1 MVHCFWDIYHPV
13 GGIERLMNK
22 QEILQKAIKLAE
34 ELELLQENLSV
45 ALENKDDEQIIKILK
60 KMQINSDKSHK
71 VLKDFVKL
79 NKKIS

>member
-1 MVHCFWDIYHPV
+1 
-13 GGIERLMNK
+13 MNK